1 MQVYKKLGW
10 VLLTALGALAL
21 GVIAVSRGEP
31 INAVWLMVA
40 AGCVFA
46 LGYRFYG
53 RYLAYRVL
61 ELNDRRAT
69 PAERLEDGRDFVVTN
84 KWVVLGQHF
93 AAIAGPARWWGPYWR
108 RSSDTCREPSG

>member
-10 VLLTALGALAL
+10 GLLMALGALAL
-21 GVIAVSRGEP
+21 GVIAVWRGEP

-46 LGYRFYG
+46 LGYRFYS

-69 PAERLEDGRDFVVTN
+69 PAERLEDGREVLSQNHPFVCDNTSRPSQG
-84 KWVVLGQHF
+84 L
-93 AAIAGPARWWGPYWR
+93 ARWWGQSWR
-108 RSSDTCREPSG
+108 RSSDTCRERSG